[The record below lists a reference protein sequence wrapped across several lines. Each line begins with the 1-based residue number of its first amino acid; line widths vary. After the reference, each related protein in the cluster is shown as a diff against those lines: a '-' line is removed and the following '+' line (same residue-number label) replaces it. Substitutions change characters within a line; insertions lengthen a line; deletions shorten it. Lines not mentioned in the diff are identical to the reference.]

1 MATDTKPDYA
11 AAVSQRDGELA
22 VDGLGD
28 AVTIRRDAH
37 GIPHIE
43 AGGESDAWFGMG
55 FASAQDRLWQ
65 MEWYRRRG
73 TGRWSELVG
82 PSGLE
87 SDRMFRRFRLDAAA
101 RVDVDGMTAATRAM
115 FDAYAAGVNAFLE
128 SGQPL
133 PVEYALTE
141 SAPAPWEP
149 WHSVLIFKVRHAI
162 MGKRGIKLART
173 ELLRR
178 VGPETYAAL
187 EHIQPAGLNVIL
199 PPGGATADLIRVAS
213 DELSRVAAEL
223 GTLASDEGGSNS
235 WVVHGSRTTTGS
247 PVLCND
253 SHRPLDVP
261 NVYWQAHVTCPQFNV
276 AGAAFPGFPAFPHF
290 GHNGHLAWNIT
301 HGQADYQDLYVE
313 QFDRDHP
320 GRYLTEDGWA
330 DAAVH
335 GDEIRVRGGAA
346 EPITVVETRH
356 GPVIHGEPRDGQALA
371 MRYTATDRVNR
382 QWECL
387 RPMLVARTVQ
397 ALHESQR
404 QWEEP
409 VNSLLSAD
417 DEGNVGFLFRGRIPV
432 RATTAGHQFAV
443 PGWTGAHEWVGDV
456 PFEALPQQINP
467 AEGFVGTAN
476 QRVWDRHD
484 PYIAFE
490 YSTPGRSTRI
500 AEVLGGTGTL
510 TPEAIAA
517 LQGDTLSVRA
527 RGWARFL
534 ERQPAM
540 TGAAERARALLGA
553 WDGDLRAESA
563 AALLYAHVRIALA
576 RALFEPIVGAETW
589 ARLTEPANTGGAALV
604 GQWLY
609 HVGADLDFAGGAP
622 DGRAWAQV
630 LPPVLAQAWAET
642 VTLTGREDPSTWRW
656 GDVHRTAAEHTL
668 GGAFPQHAADLNPP
682 PVAVGGDSD
691 TLQVSGYALDAAA
704 GFRVSSLSV
713 YRQVVDF
720 ARPDEASWVI
730 PGGASGLPAS
740 EHAHDQLEHWRR
752 HERIPMH
759 IAPEAARAAAK
770 HTLTLT
776 PA

>member
-11 AAVSQRDGELA
+11 AAVSQRDGDLA
-22 VDGLGD
+22 VDGLAG
-28 AVTIRRDAH
+28 AVVVRRDAF

-43 AGGESDAWFGMG
+43 ARGESDAWFGMG

-101 RVDVDGMTAATRAM
+101 RVDVDAMTADTRAM
-115 FDAYAAGVNAFLE
+115 FDAYAAGVNAFLQ

-141 SAPAPWEP
+141 SAPEPWEP

-178 VGPETYAAL
+178 VGPETYGAL

-199 PPGGATADLIRVAS
+199 PPGGATADLIRLAS
-213 DELSRVAAEL
+213 DELSRVAAGM

-235 WVVHGSRTTTGS
+235 WVIAGSRTTTGK

-261 NVYWQAHVTCPQFNV
+261 NVYWQAHVTCPQFNA

-301 HGQADYQDLYVE
+301 HGQADNQDLYVE
-313 QFDRDHP
+313 QFDPDQP
-320 GRYLTEDGWA
+320 ERYRIEDGWA

-335 GDEIRVRGGAA
+335 RDEIRVRGGSP

-356 GPVIHGEPRDGQALA
+356 GTVIHGEPSDGQALV

-382 QWECL
+382 QWETL
-387 RPMLVARTVQ
+387 RPMLMACTVE

-404 QWEEP
+404 GWEEP

-417 DEGNVGFLFRGRIPV
+417 EGGSIGFLFRGRIPV
-432 RATTAGHQFAV
+432 RASTPGHQFAV
-443 PGWTGAHEWVGDV
+443 PGWTGEHEWIGDV
-456 PFEALPQQINP
+456 PFDALPQAINP
-467 AEGFVGTAN
+467 PEGFVGTAN
-476 QRVWDRHD
+476 QRVWDHDD

-490 YSTPGRSTRI
+490 FSTPGRSTRI
-500 AEVLGGTGTL
+500 AEVLGGGEIL
-510 TPEAIAA
+510 SPEAIAA

-534 ERQPAM
+534 ERQPAA
-540 TGAAERARALLGA
+540 TGAAERARSLLAA
-553 WDGDLRAESA
+553 WDGDLKPGSA
-563 AALLYAHVRIALA
+563 AALLYAHFRIGLA
-576 RALFEPIVGAETW
+576 RTLFEPIVGAETW
-589 ARLTEPANTGGAALV
+589 TRLSDPANTGGAALI

-609 HVGADLDFAGGAP
+609 FVGADLEQSVGTP
-622 DGRAWAQV
+622 DGRPWADV
-630 LPPVLAQAWAET
+630 LPAVLERVWTATA
-642 VTLTGREDPSTWRW
+642 TLAGDEDPAAWRW
-656 GDVHRTAAEHTL
+656 GDVHQTEAAHTL
-668 GGAFPQHAADLNPP
+668 AAVLPQHAAELNPP
-682 PVAVGGDSD
+682 AVTIGGDGD
-691 TLQVSGYALDAAA
+691 TLQVSGYSLDAAA
-704 GFRVSSLSV
+704 GFRVSALSV

-730 PGGASGLPAS
+730 PGGASGLPTS

-759 IAPEAARAAAK
+759 IAPEAARA
-770 HTLTLT
+770 
-776 PA
+776 